1 VEILEQEDAALN
13 QQWKLRIERTQYEA
27 KRAERQYD
35 ACEPDNRVVARTL
48 ETRWNEKL
56 ADVERLE
63 REHQELKQ
71 RRRLELNDIDR
82 QRILDLANDLPK
94 LWRSEK
100 TTDRDRKVLLRML
113 LQEVGV
119 TQIEVPRHVLRLR
132 LLWHTQAV
140 TDIEVDLP
148 APGKRPSSPTWRV
161 IGTTAPVPDQAAR

>member
-1 VEILEQEDAALN
+1 MSKRKKCRKRKN
-13 QQWKLRIERTQYEA
+13 WFRYKRRTRLRR
-27 KRAERQYD
+27 RR
-35 ACEPDNRVVARTL
+35 RFHRL
-48 ETRWNEKL
+48 RWC
-56 ADVERLE
+56 LE

-82 QRILDLANDLPK
+82 QRILGLADDLPK
-94 LWRSEK
+94 LWRSDK

-119 TQIEVPRHVLRLR
+119 TQIDVPRHALRLR

-148 APGKRPSSPTWRV
+148 VPETSKKSPQWRVVAPTAPSSLEALR
-161 IGTTAPVPDQAAR
+161 